1 MDRRPSPWAGP
12 LKTCIVGSG
21 GRFEGDFVTEG
32 LQFADVVT
40 GAAVAV
46 DAGVVVAGDK
56 VDESFLIRK

>member
-12 LKTCIVGSG
+12 FKTCVVGSG
-21 GRFEGDFVTEG
+21 CRFEGDFVTEG
-32 LQFADVVT
+32 LEFADVVA

-46 DAGVVVAGDK
+46 DARVVVAGAK